1 MAGKNHNPSIARKV
15 LRDIKEG
22 YSPEDLL
29 EDVDRLND
37 PYYVSLSLI
46 YIATSMPIRSSK
58 SKKVFAKAFV
68 NANRVEQSWR
78 RIELL
83 TEISKRLKKVDDGD
97 LKNTQYKKIFEIIIT
112 EKRKD
117 INDFLIKNIKNF
129 PIEQLDYI
137 LEKTVKLEGYEFD
150 SSKAVIRAW
159 IVTTDIAP
167 LISIISNLEGDLRI
181 KLLGYLHLQLDKVKI
196 TMDPSPLEL
205 ALNSVLSEEMLR
217 YLVRISS
224 TPLDLNLIDL
234 NISKLSPEKSLP
246 IMIAMIAHSDRN
258 KWHTDSQTYVS
269 KAEKNLQMVA
279 TSGLKTKL
287 EKKLSIAVDRLSTPA
302 PKQSKPVVDLEDIS
316 SEGKHTL
323 GLFNTYG
330 GNWNHPHFKAVFKA
344 SNLCSAF
351 DLDLALIG
359 FPEISTDELVKE
371 IKKEMRLSNEGYIS
385 KLISKNRFK
394 CFDKDIDESWAG
406 SKVITTANP
415 DARKLEIPR
424 GKVCMVMGL
433 GPKGLP
439 KSYIENSKYHFEI
452 TGNNIAFE
460 TGTAMGAIAGHLSQ
474 M

>member
-1 MAGKNHNPSIARKV
+1 
-15 LRDIKEG
+15 
-22 YSPEDLL
+22 
-29 EDVDRLND
+29 
-37 PYYVSLSLI
+37 
-46 YIATSMPIRSSK
+46 
-58 SKKVFAKAFV
+58 
-68 NANRVEQSWR
+68 
-78 RIELL
+78 
-83 TEISKRLKKVDDGD
+83 
-97 LKNTQYKKIFEIIIT
+97 
-112 EKRKD
+112 
-117 INDFLIKNIKNF
+117 
-129 PIEQLDYI
+129 
-137 LEKTVKLEGYEFD
+137 
-150 SSKAVIRAW
+150 
-159 IVTTDIAP
+159 
-167 LISIISNLEGDLRI
+167 
-181 KLLGYLHLQLDKVKI
+181 
-196 TMDPSPLEL
+196 
-205 ALNSVLSEEMLR
+205 
-217 YLVRISS
+217 
-224 TPLDLNLIDL
+224 
-234 NISKLSPEKSLP
+234 
-246 IMIAMIAHSDRN
+246 MIAHSDRN
-258 KWHTDSQTYVS
+258 KWHTDAQTCVS
-269 KAEKNLQMVA
+269 KAEKHLQMVA
-279 TSGLKTKL
+279 TSGQKKKL

-415 DARKLEIPR
+415 DARKLEIPG